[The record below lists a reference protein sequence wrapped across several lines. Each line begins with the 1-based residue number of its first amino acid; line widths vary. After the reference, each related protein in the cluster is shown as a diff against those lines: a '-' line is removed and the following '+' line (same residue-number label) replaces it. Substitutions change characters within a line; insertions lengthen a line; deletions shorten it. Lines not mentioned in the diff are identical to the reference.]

1 MDQVQFEARMKTDFR
16 AFVIYLWNSL
26 GLPAPTPNQ
35 LDICNY
41 LQHGPSRSII
51 EAFRGIGKS
60 WLTAAFVVWCLW
72 NNPQLRFLIV
82 SASKER
88 ADSFSIFVKRL
99 LGEIPFL
106 QHLLPGAN
114 QRDSNVAFEVGPA
127 KPHQAP
133 SVKSVGITGQITG
146 SRAHIVIA
154 DDVETPKNSATQLQ
168 RDKLSELVKEFDAV
182 LIPGGRI
189 LYLGT
194 PQCEMSIYNSLR
206 HRGYETRIWPA
217 EYPTPNLL
225 DMPTYGPLLAPR
237 LMAAVTNSPELAGH
251 STEPTR
257 FNNDDLASRKLSYG
271 LAGYMLQFMLNT
283 TLSDMERF
291 PLRTADIPLMDL
303 DPEKHP
309 VKIVWARDVSLL
321 YNDVPCVGLAG
332 DHWYKPLHIS
342 PDWYDYTGAI
352 MAIDPAG
359 RGADEIG
366 YAVVARGGGY
376 LFLLASGGL
385 KGGYDDDNLR
395 TLAEIAKTFKVNNII
410 IEANF
415 GDGMFT
421 KIFQPVLAKVY
432 HCGIEEVRH
441 SKQKELR
448 IIDTLEPVLNQ
459 HRLIVS
465 RGVVEQD
472 IKAERDNQL
481 FYQMTRITKDRGALG
496 HDDRLDALAM
506 AVAYW
511 VDSLAKGAE
520 QAVDEMREEALE
532 AALNDFVASCFGNR
546 QARHKSSW
554 LSSYSG
560 HRPS

>member
-1 MDQVQFEARMKTDFR
+1 MDQAQFEARLKTDFR
-16 AFVIYLWNSL
+16 AFVMYVWSFL

-35 LDICNY
+35 LDICEY
-41 LQHGPSRSII
+41 LQHGPERAII

-99 LGEIPFL
+99 LTEIPFL
-106 QHLLPGAN
+106 NHLMPGPG

-127 KPHQAP
+127 RPHQAP

-146 SRAHIVIA
+146 SRANIVIA

-189 LYLGT
+189 IYLGT
-194 PQCEMSIYNSLR
+194 PQCEMSIYNALR
-206 HRGYETRIWPA
+206 HRGYETRIWPS
-217 EYPTPNLL
+217 EYPAPNLL
-225 DMPTYGPLLAPR
+225 DVPTYGPLIAPR
-237 LMAAVTNSPELAGH
+237 LLTMVTNDPSLVGH
-251 STEPTR
+251 STEATR
-257 FNNDDLASRKLSYG
+257 FDDEDLASRKLSYG

-283 TLSDMERF
+283 TLSDLERF
-291 PLRTADIPLMDL
+291 PLKTADIPLMDL
-303 DPEKHP
+303 DTEKHP
-309 VKIVWARDVSLL
+309 AKIVWARDVTLS
-321 YNDVPCVGLAG
+321 YNDVPCVGLSG
-332 DHWYKPLHIS
+332 DRWYRPLHIS
-342 PDWYDYTGAI
+342 DDWYDYTGTI

-359 RGADEIG
+359 RGSDEIG

-385 KGGYDDDNLR
+385 KGGYEDENLR
-395 TLAEIAKTFKVNNII
+395 TLAEIAKAHKVQNVI

-421 KIFQPVLAKVY
+421 KIFQPVLTKVY
-432 HCGIEEVRH
+432 RCGIEEVRH

-459 HRLIVS
+459 HRLIVN

-472 IKAERDNQL
+472 IRTERDYQL
-481 FYQMTRITKDRGALG
+481 FYQMTRITRDRGALG

-506 AVAYW
+506 AVAFW
-511 VDSLAKGAE
+511 VDSMAKGAE
-520 QAVDEMREEALE
+520 QAIDEMREEALE
-532 AALNDFVASCFGNR
+532 AALNDFVATCFGQGHGR
-546 QARHKSSW
+546 QQRSW
-554 LSSYSG
+554 FSSYSAL
-560 HRPS
+560 R